1 MNRGGAHLTQQ
12 LLAQKPLAQKL
23 RVMLVD
29 DEGLAR
35 NFLRRMLAKDDDIQ
49 EIQECSSATEARERI
64 QQCCPDILFLDVK
77 MPGLSGFD
85 LLEKL
90 SEEDQPVVVFTTA
103 FANYAPRAFDIQ
115 ACDYVMKPF
124 DEDRLFLALDRAK
137 EALRNQLRRARS
149 PFRITVADRGR
160 NIRLCADDILWMAAE
175 DNYVRIRC
183 GRETLL
189 VRSTLNKLER
199 DFKRDVL
206 LRVHRSW
213 IVNVNSVKE
222 IRQTRNYQYTL
233 VLADGTAILSSR
245 RYKRSLRTA
254 FQI

>member
-1 MNRGGAHLTQQ
+1 MNRGGARLTQK
-12 LLAQKPLAQKL
+12 LLAQKL
-23 RVMLVD
+23 RVMVVD
-29 DEGLAR
+29 DERLAR
-35 NFLRRMLAKDDDIQ
+35 NFLRHMLAKDDDIQ
-49 EIQECSSATEARERI
+49 EIQECSSASEARERI

-90 SEEDQPVVVFTTA
+90 SDEDQPVVVFTTA
-103 FANYAPRAFDIQ
+103 FADYAPRAFDIQ

-149 PFRITVADRGR
+149 PFRITVAERGR
-160 NIRLCADDILWMAAE
+160 SVRLCADDIIWMAAE
-175 DNYVRIRC
+175 DNYVRIC
-183 GRETLL
+183 YGRETLL

-199 DFKRDVL
+199 DFKRNVL

-222 IRQTRNYQYTL
+222 IRQSRNYQYSL
-233 VLADGTAILSSR
+233 VLSDGTAIMSSR
-245 RYKRSLRTA
+245 RYKRSLRIA
-254 FQI
+254 FQL

>member
-1 MNRGGAHLTQQ
+1 MNRGGARLT
-12 LLAQKPLAQKL
+12 QKL

-29 DEGLAR
+29 DERLAR
-35 NFLRRMLAKDDDIQ
+35 NFLRHMLAKDDDIQ
-49 EIQECSSATEARERI
+49 EIQECSSASEARERI

-90 SEEDQPVVVFTTA
+90 SDEDQPVVVFTTA
-103 FANYAPRAFDIQ
+103 FADYAPRAFDIQ

-149 PFRITVADRGR
+149 PFRITVAERGR
-160 NIRLCADDILWMAAE
+160 SVRLCADDIIWMAAE
-175 DNYVRIRC
+175 DNYVRIC
-183 GRETLL
+183 YGRETLL

-199 DFKRDVL
+199 DFKRNVL

-222 IRQTRNYQYTL
+222 IRQSRNYQYSL
-233 VLADGTAILSSR
+233 VLSDGTAIMSSR
-245 RYKRSLRTA
+245 RYKRSLRIA
-254 FQI
+254 FQL

>member
-1 MNRGGAHLTQQ
+1 MNPRHAGLTR
-12 LLAQKPLAQKL
+12 KL

-29 DEGLAR
+29 DEALAR
-35 NFLRRMLAKDDDIQ
+35 SFLRRILAKDEDID
-49 EIQECSSATEARERI
+49 EIQACSSAGEALEQIR
-64 QQCCPDILFLDVK
+64 QCRPDILFLDVK
-77 MPGLSGFD
+77 MPGLSGFE
-85 LLEKL
+85 LLETL
-90 SEEDQPVVVFTTA
+90 PVEDQPVVVFTTA

-149 PFRITVADRGR
+149 PFRITVAGGGR
-160 NIRLCADDILWMAAE
+160 NIRLSADDIVWMAAE
-175 DNYVRIRC
+175 DNYVRICC
-183 GRETLL
+183 GKETLL

-213 IVNVNSVKE
+213 IVNVNRVKE
-222 IRQTRNYQYTL
+222 IRQSSNYQYAL
-233 VLADGTAILSSR
+233 VLSDGTAIMSSR
-245 RYKRSLRTA
+245 RYKRSLRAA
-254 FQI
+254 FQV